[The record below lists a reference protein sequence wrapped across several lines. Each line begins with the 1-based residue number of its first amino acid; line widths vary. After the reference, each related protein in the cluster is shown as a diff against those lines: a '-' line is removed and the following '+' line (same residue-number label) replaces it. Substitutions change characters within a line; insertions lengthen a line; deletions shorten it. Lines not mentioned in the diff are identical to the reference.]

1 MSTSERCNQIEGLAS
16 LVPRLAAWRRDVHAH
31 PELAFDE
38 NRTAGLVAE
47 QLRRCGIEGTLR
59 CGSSSR
65 AYAFRADMDA
75 LPIEETNTFGHRSR
89 HAGRMHA
96 CGHDGHTAM
105 LLGAAEYLA
114 HTRSFS
120 GTLYFIF
127 QPAEETC
134 AGADA
139 MLKAGLLVDRPVE
152 AVFAMHNA
160 PGLDVGKFN
169 IWPGSV
175 MAAASTFDIRITGV
189 GCHAA
194 MPHQGVDS
202 ILVGSQ
208 LVVALQSVVS
218 RNVNPM
224 DTAVLTVTQIRAG
237 HAYNVSPDSIEIA
250 GCVRSFSAD
259 VDKTIESRLREL
271 TERTAAAFG
280 AKAEINYRRIT
291 PPLLNSPE
299 PTRAAIELAVVLVG
313 ADNVDQTPRPSL
325 GTDDFAFFSQ
335 RVPVSYALI
344 GNGAGDGGCTLHNS
358 RYDFN
363 DEVLPLGVTF
373 WAKLAERLMPLHI
386 DISPSEH
393 S

>member
-1 MSTSERCNQIEGLAS
+1 M
-16 LVPRLAAWRRDVHAH
+16 PRLAAWRRDIHAH

-38 NRTAGLVAE
+38 KRTAGLVAA
-47 QLRRCGIEGTLR
+47 QLRRCGIEVTENIAGTGVLGVLR
-59 CGSSSR
+59 CGAGTR

-75 LPIEETNTFGHRSR
+75 LPVEETNTFGHKSQ

-96 CGHDGHTAM
+96 CGHDGHAAM

-114 HTRSFS
+114 TVRNFS

-139 MLKAGLLVDRPVE
+139 MLKSGLLAGQQV
-152 AVFAMHNA
+152 AGVFAMHNA
-160 PGLDVGKFN
+160 PGLAVGTFN

-175 MAAASTFDIRITGV
+175 MAAASSFDIRVIGT

-208 LVVALQSVVS
+208 LVVALQSVIS

-224 DTAVLTVTQIRAG
+224 DPAVLTVTQFRAG
-237 HAYNVSPDSIEIA
+237 HAYNVSPEFTEIA
-250 GCVRSFSAD
+250 GCVRSFSTEMD
-259 VDKTIESRLREL
+259 GKIERRLREL
-271 TERTAAAFG
+271 TGQIAAAFG
-280 AKAEINYRRIT
+280 AEAQIDYRRIS
-291 PPLLNSPE
+291 PPLLNSPV
-299 PTRAAIELAVVLVG
+299 PTRAAIELARQCVG
-313 ADNVDQTPRPSL
+313 AENVDETPRPSL
-325 GTDDFAFFSQ
+325 GTDDFAFFAQ
-335 RVPVSYALI
+335 RFPVCYVLI
-344 GNGAGDGGCTLHNS
+344 GNGSAEGGCTLHKS

-363 DEVLPLGVTF
+363 DEILPLGILF
-373 WAKLAERLMPLHI
+373 WSRLAARLMPPGREAAPI
-386 DISPSEH
+386 GSS
-393 S
+393 